1 MLAEVSTP
9 SGVECS
15 GLDDR
20 RLDVPRRKELFV
32 QRLGEPFQSFCRSVS

>member
-1 MLAEVSTP
+1 MVVEVSTP
-9 SGVECS
+9 PGVESS

-32 QRLGEPFQSFCRSVS
+32 QGLGEPFQGFCKSAS